1 MIRYFYR
8 NTKSQ
13 VRQLEE
19 LAESKKGAWIYV
31 ENPTEAEIEQLVE
44 RFDLEAGHIQDALD
58 VDEVPRFEVEE
69 DQNYIFTRFVYTD
82 SSGQVDTVTLLII
95 TSPNFFITISTAR
108 LPQLDRMINGR
119 FDVTTTQRTKLLL
132 QLLNQIVSAYD
143 TQLSAIG
150 RQIKATRSRLR
161 VEDIRNQ
168 DFINFVAIEDQV
180 DDFLSA
186 LAPTNAI
193 LRRLLTGKH
202 LKLFEEDKDL
212 LEDLL
217 LNTEQSIESC
227 RTSVKTIVNIRE
239 AYSTIMGNNLNR
251 VIRQLTVLTVI
262 MTVPTIVSG
271 IYGMNVA
278 LPFEGTPWAFA
289 FVIMLILGISGFLL
303 LIFRRQ
309 RWF

>member
-8 NTKSQ
+8 NTKSAD
-13 VRQLEE
+13 RKLIE
-19 LAESKKGAWIYV
+19 LDESKKGAWVYV
-31 ENPTEAEIEQLVE
+31 EDPSSDEIAQLVE
-44 RFDLEAGHIQDALD
+44 KFDLDKGHIEDALD

-82 SSGQVDTVTLLII
+82 TAQQVDTVTLLVI
-95 TSPNFFITISTAR
+95 TSPNFFITVSSKKM
-108 LPQLDRMINGR
+108 PQLDLMIGGR

-143 TQLSAIG
+143 TQLSAIS
-150 RQIKATRSRLR
+150 RQIKSTRSRLR

-168 DFINFVAIEDQV
+168 DFINFVAIEDQL

-186 LAPTNAI
+186 LSPTNAL

-202 LKLFEEDKDL
+202 LKLFEDDKDL

-278 LPFEGTPWAFA
+278 LPFDKTPYAFA
-289 FVIMLILGISGFLL
+289 FVIFLILGISGFLL

>member
-8 NTKSQ
+8 NSKSED
-13 VRQLEE
+13 RKLIE
-19 LAESKKGAWIYV
+19 LDESKKGAWIYV
-31 ENPTEAEIEQLVE
+31 ENPNEDEIAQLAEK
-44 RFDLEAGHIQDALD
+44 FDLDEGHLEDALD

-69 DQNYIFTRFVYTD
+69 DQQYIFTRFVYTD
-82 SSGQVDTVTLLII
+82 SSLQVDTVTLLII
-95 TSPNFFITISTAR
+95 TSPSFFITVSSKK
-108 LPQLDRMINGR
+108 LPQLDRMISGK
-119 FDVTTTQRTKLLL
+119 FDVTTTQRTKLML

-143 TQLSAIG
+143 TQLSAIT
-150 RQIKATRSRLR
+150 RQIKATRARLR
-161 VEDIRNQ
+161 VEDIRNS

-202 LKLFEEDKDL
+202 LKLYEEDRDL

-217 LNTEQSIESC
+217 LNSEQSIESC
-227 RTSVKTIVNIRE
+227 RTSLKTIVNIRE

-251 VIRQLTVLTVI
+251 VIRQLTVLTVL

-289 FVIMLILGISGFLL
+289 FVIMLILGISAFLL

>member
-8 NTKSQ
+8 NTKSE
-13 VRQLEE
+13 VRTLEE
-19 LAESKKGAWIYV
+19 LSEGKKGAWVYV
-31 ENPTEAEIEQLVE
+31 ENPTEAEIQYLVE
-44 RFDLEAGHIQDALD
+44 KFNLEEGHIEDALD
-58 VDEVPRFEVEE
+58 IDEVPRFEVEE
-69 DQNYIFTRFVYTD
+69 DQNYIFTRFVHTD
-82 SSGQVDTVTLLII
+82 ASLQVDTMTLLII
-95 TSPNFFITISTAR
+95 TSPNFFITISTAK
-108 LPQLDRMINGR
+108 LPQIDRMINGR
-119 FDVTTTQRTKLLL
+119 LDVTTTQRTKLLL

-143 TQLSAIG
+143 TELAAIG

-161 VEDIRNQ
+161 HEDIRNQ
-168 DFINFVAIEDQV
+168 DFINFVAVEDQL

-217 LNTEQSIESC
+217 LNSEQSIESC
-227 RTSVKTIVNIRE
+227 RTSLKTIVNIRE

-271 IYGMNVA
+271 IYGMNVT

-289 FVIMLILGISGFLL
+289 FVMFIIIGISAFLL

>member
-8 NTKSQ
+8 NTKSE

-19 LAESKKGAWIYV
+19 LSESKKGAWIYV
-31 ENPTEAEIEQLVE
+31 ENPTENEIEQLVE

-82 SSGQVDTVTLLII
+82 SASQVDTVTLLIV

-150 RQIKATRSRLR
+150 RQIKSTRSRLR

-202 LKLFEEDKDL
+202 LKLFDDDKDL

>member
-13 VRQLEE
+13 VRTLEE
-19 LAESKKGAWIYV
+19 LSESKKGAWVYV
-31 ENPTEAEIEQLVE
+31 ENPTDSEIKQLVDK
-44 RFDLEAGHIQDALD
+44 FDLEEGHIEDALD

-82 SSGQVDTVTLLII
+82 SSLQVDTVTLLII
-95 TSPNFFITISTAR
+95 TSPSFFITISSAK
-108 LPQLDRMINGR
+108 LPQLDRMVGGR
-119 FDVTTTQRTKLLL
+119 LDVTTTQRTKLLL

-143 TQLSAIG
+143 TELAAIG
-150 RQIKATRSRLR
+150 RQIKTTRSRLR
-161 VEDIRNQ
+161 REDIRNQ
-168 DFINFVAIEDQV
+168 DFINFVAVEDQI

-217 LNTEQSIESC
+217 LNSEQSIESC
-227 RTSVKTIVNIRE
+227 RTSLKTIVNIRE

-278 LPFEGTPWAFA
+278 LPFEGTPWAFT
-289 FVIMLILGISGFLL
+289 FVLLMIIGISAFLL
-303 LIFRRQ
+303 IIFRRQ

>member
-13 VRQLEE
+13 VRTLEE
-19 LAESKKGAWIYV
+19 LSESKKGAWVYV
-31 ENPTEAEIEQLVE
+31 ENPTETEIEQLVDQ
-44 RFDLEAGHIQDALD
+44 FGLEEGHIEDALD

-69 DQNYIFTRFVYTD
+69 DQNYIFTRFVHTD
-82 SSGQVDTVTLLII
+82 SSLQVDTTTLLII
-95 TSPNFFITISTAR
+95 TSPSFFITISSAR
-108 LPQLDRMINGR
+108 LPQLDRMISGR
-119 FDVTTTQRTKLLL
+119 LDVTTTQRTKLLL

-143 TQLSAIG
+143 TELAAIG
-150 RQIKATRSRLR
+150 RQIKAARARLR
-161 VEDIRNQ
+161 REDIRNQ
-168 DFINFVAIEDQV
+168 DFINFVTVEDQLS
-180 DDFLSA
+180 DFLSA
-186 LAPTNAI
+186 LTPTNSI

-217 LNTEQSIESC
+217 LNGEQSIESC
-227 RTSVKTIVNIRE
+227 RSGVKTIVNIRE
-239 AYSTIMGNNLNR
+239 TYSTMMDNNLNR

-262 MTVPTIVSG
+262 MTVPEIVSG
-271 IYGMNVA
+271 IYGMNVT
-278 LPFEGTPWAFA
+278 LPFEGTPWAFT
-289 FVIMLILGISGFLL
+289 FVLFLILGISAFLL